1 MLRQWDI
8 FLLKVL
14 KYLDGTLKKNLYGIY
29 MGNRKLCI
37 VTADEVNFSG
47 WHMKSEY

>member
-29 MGNRKLCI
+29 MGNQKLCI

-47 WHMKSEY
+47 RHMKSEY

>member
-8 FLLKVL
+8 FSLKVL

-29 MGNRKLCI
+29 IGNRKLFI
-37 VTADEVNFSG
+37 VTVDEVDFSG
-47 WHMKSEY
+47 WHIKSK